1 MRQLTDRKNK
11 WHFRVTTPAVHPP
24 APPPAAMPHPGLL
37 RAAQRVAA
45 APPERPGARRST
57 AQRSRRMG
65 EGRAIR
71 GAGGQARE
79 GRFWK
84 AEGAFRSTGLQEKP
98 IILDTILCLV
108 VLLAV
113 IGLTSVAHAAVGYNF
128 TRLVDHVDDNFN
140 LRSFTCASI
149 NESGDV
155 AFKGTRSAPDG
166 LSLWDVIAR
175 VNRAGVITTIAEDPA
190 RTQFQ
195 FSSNVVSINDSGQTS
210 FTAFLSNNDIA
221 IFRADGTSMTTI
233 ASTAGRFSSFGFD
246 TSLNNAGEVAFTA
259 QLDNG
264 EQGLFSGTG
273 TGGPV
278 TTHYTS
284 ARPVLVDGVMTNLAG
299 GNFGRPSINNTGGE
313 IAFRD
318 RVNGPVPVEGIFA
331 GRRGVF
337 RTLGPT
343 DHFYNGAGD
352 RGDANNNDLGIGAFE
367 TSFNNNGQFV
377 TAIATSNAGVLS
389 IVADTL
395 NGYAGFSVSVPATAP
410 AINNR
415 GQVAFR
421 GFLPDFTTDGV
432 FTGPNPKQDAIITSK
447 EKLDGAQIISSS
459 FSVCS
464 EALNNLGEVVFIVD
478 LVDPTRIE
486 GFRSAI
492 YLASPKKPLA
502 P

>member
-1 MRQLTDRKNK
+1 MTRYT
-11 WHFRVTTPAVHPP
+11 F
-24 APPPAAMPHPGLL
+24 
-37 RAAQRVAA
+37 
-45 APPERPGARRST
+45 
-57 AQRSRRMG
+57 RSR
-65 EGRAIR
+65 
-71 GAGGQARE
+71 
-79 GRFWK
+79 
-84 AEGAFRSTGLQEKP
+84 GLKEKP
-98 IILDTILCLV
+98 IMSDTISRLV
-108 VLLAV
+108 ALLAV
-113 IGLTSVAHAAVGYNF
+113 IGLTSAAHAGAGYNF
-128 TRLVDHVDDNFN
+128 TRLVDHVDDNFSPRT
-140 LRSFTCASI
+140 LTCASI

-166 LSLWDVIAR
+166 LSSWDVIAH
-175 VNRAGVITTIAEDPA
+175 VNRAGVITTIAENPA

-195 FSSNVVSINDSGQTS
+195 FFSHFVSINDSGETS
-210 FTAFLSNNDIA
+210 FTAFLSNDDIA
-221 IFRADGTSMTTI
+221 IFRADGASMTTI
-233 ASTAGRFSSFGFD
+233 ASTAGQFRSFGFD

-259 QLDNG
+259 QLDNDD
-264 EQGLFSGTG
+264 QGLFSG

-278 TTHYTS
+278 TTHYPS
-284 ARPVLVDGVMTNLAG
+284 ATPALVDGVTTDLAG
-299 GNFGRPSINNTGGE
+299 GNFGRPSINNTDGE
-313 IAFRD
+313 IAFWD
-318 RVNGPVPVEGIFA
+318 RVDGPVPGEGIFA
-331 GRRGVF
+331 GRSGVF

-343 DHFYNGAGD
+343 DRFYNGAGD

-367 TSFNNNGQFV
+367 TSFFNDNGEFV

-395 NGYAGFSVSVPATAP
+395 NGYGGFGFYAP

-432 FTGPNPKQDAIITSK
+432 FTGPNPKKNAIITSQ
-447 EKLDGAQIISSS
+447 EKLDGARILSVS

-464 EALNNLGEVVFIVD
+464 EALNNSGEVVFIVD

-486 GFRSAI
+486 GFQSAI

>member
-1 MRQLTDRKNK
+1 M
-11 WHFRVTTPAVHPP
+11 
-24 APPPAAMPHPGLL
+24 
-37 RAAQRVAA
+37 
-45 APPERPGARRST
+45 S
-57 AQRSRRMG
+57 
-65 EGRAIR
+65 
-71 GAGGQARE
+71 
-79 GRFWK
+79 
-84 AEGAFRSTGLQEKP
+84 
-98 IILDTILCLV
+98 DTISRLV
-108 VLLAV
+108 ALLAI
-113 IGLTSVAHAAVGYNF
+113 IGLTSAAHAGAGYHF
-128 TRLVDHVDDNFN
+128 TRLVDHVDDNFSPRT
-140 LRSFTCASI
+140 LTCASI

-166 LSLWDVIAR
+166 LSSWDVIAR

-190 RTQFQ
+190 STQFQ
-195 FSSNVVSINDSGQTS
+195 FFSHFVSINDSGEVA
-210 FTAFLSNNDIA
+210 FTAFLSTDDIA
-221 IFRADGTSMTTI
+221 IFRADGTSMTPI
-233 ASTAGRFSSFGFD
+233 ASTAGPFRAFGFD

-259 QLDNG
+259 QLDTG
-264 EQGLFSGTG
+264 DQGLFSG

-284 ARPVLVDGVMTNLAG
+284 AAPVLVDGVTTNLAG
-299 GNFGRPSINNTGGE
+299 GNFGRPSINDPDGE
-313 IAFRD
+313 IAFWD
-318 RVNGPVPVEGIFA
+318 RVEPAQGEGIFA
-331 GRRGVF
+331 GRDGVF

-343 DHFYNGAGD
+343 DRFYNGAGD

-367 TSFNNNGQFV
+367 TSFTNDNGAFV
-377 TAIATSNAGVLS
+377 TAIATSNEGVLS

-395 NGYAGFSVSVPATAP
+395 NGYGGFGFYAP

-421 GFLPDFTTDGV
+421 GFLPDFSTDGV
-432 FTGPNPKQDAIITSK
+432 FTGPNPKKNVIITSRDR
-447 EKLDGAQIISSS
+447 LDGARIISTS

-464 EALNNLGEVVFIVD
+464 EALNNSGEVVFIVD